1 MQWRENKVSVWWSHV
16 SFHSQKEPSWGKS
29 NCQLKTPQRRQGKW
43 SDKDKESENNGESI
57 RLFNNQKQHCW
68 HHAEG
73 TEASIA
79 ME

>member
-1 MQWRENKVSVWWSHV
+1 MILCFLSLSKGTIPGQIKLSDKKV
-16 SFHSQKEPSWGKS
+16 
-29 NCQLKTPQRRQGKW
+29 TPQRRQGKW
-43 SDKDKESENNGESI
+43 SDKEKDKESENNGESK
-57 RLFNNQKQHCW
+57 RLFNNQNQHCW